1 MQTKLT
7 LRLDDRIIRKAKKI
21 AQKNGK
27 SLSKMVEDYFTSLK
41 IEGSKG
47 EEQLTPRVRSL
58 KGLLRDSEINERE
71 YFDYLEKKYR

>member
-7 LRLDDRIIRKAKKI
+7 LRLDDRIIKKAKKI

-27 SLSKMVEDYFTSLK
+27 SLSKMVEDYFASLK
-41 IEGSKG
+41 IEGSKD

-58 KGLLRDSEINERE
+58 KGLLRDAEINEKE
-71 YFDYLEKKYR
+71 YFDYLEKKYQ